1 MTQQMIL
8 RINNG
13 GEPLCLYRYDAQSKV
28 CDTLP
33 ISDWSDDQLSVDALT
48 VLLPASWVYLTETH
62 IASKSNE
69 LLNKSIPFAI
79 EEELSNEVDDNYY
92 AFQLLSDNHQ
102 SVAAIEKG
110 LLDQLHLQIKQHNLR
125 VSAVYSEANWLPRAT
140 DHMFLWQDENSSL
153 IRFGADSAMRIANN
167 QVAKM
172 VAVFAANLK
181 SLITQEG
188 TSLEGTDIKVENG
201 LTAAMCCA
209 AMNQAEP
216 INLYV
221 DAIRNEQKNQQQQSF
236 KPVIFMTALLL
247 FSWVFIQGYQWFNL
261 NQSIAQLK
269 TQQKNLFTDNFP
281 DAAPAELVDPFA
293 ALQSRLKLK
302 GDSNNQQS
310 NVLLDAL
317 QGIGAVLQQQPLI
330 QINGIRMV
338 DNKIELQINAP
349 SMSAINAYHQ
359 SLQLQAVAFDVQIG
373 VNELTDDSSFRSIL
387 TVVPR

>member
-8 RINNG
+8 RINDG
-13 GEPLCLYRYDAQSKV
+13 GKPLCLYRYGAQSKV

-33 ISDWSDDQLSVDALT
+33 INDWSDEQLRVDALT
-48 VLLPASWVYLTETH
+48 VLLPASWVYLTQTH
-62 IASKSNE
+62 IASKSKE

-92 AFQLLSDNHQ
+92 AFRMLSENQQ

-110 LLDQLHLQIKQHNLR
+110 LLNQLHQQIKQHELQ
-125 VSAVYSEANWLPRAT
+125 VTAIYSEANWLPRAT
-140 DHMFLWQDENSSL
+140 DKMYLWQEDESSL
-153 IRFGADSAMRIANN
+153 IRFGDDSAMRIANT

-181 SLITQEG
+181 VLVTQEG
-188 TSLEGTDIKVENG
+188 TDFEGLKITVDHS

-209 AMNQAEP
+209 AMNHADP
-216 INLYV
+216 INLYI
-221 DAIRNEQKNQQQQSF
+221 DAIKNEQQNQQQQSL
-236 KPVIFMTALLL
+236 KPITYLAVLLL
-247 FSWVFIQGYQWFNL
+247 CSWVFIQGFQWFKL
-261 NQSIAQLK
+261 NQSIAELK
-269 TQQKNLFTDNFP
+269 NQQKNLFINNFP
-281 DAAPAELVDPFA
+281 DAAQAELVDPFA
-293 ALQSRLKLK
+293 ALQSRLKLR

-310 NVLLDAL
+310 NVLLEAL

-330 QINGIRMV
+330 QINGLRMV

-359 SLQLQAVAFDVQIG
+359 ALQLQAITFDVQIG
-373 VNELTDDSSFRSIL
+373 VNELTDDNSFRSIL